1 MAERPQWTF
10 ITTHALVLLA
20 VERQPSASVG
30 ELAEVVGIKDRHV
43 RRVLADLEAE
53 GYITRQR
60 NIGRHNYYTVHHDRP
75 MRHSSFMG
83 QRIGNLISVFTGE
96 GEPPQIAAATG
107 R

>member
-1 MAERPQWTF
+1 MVTRQWTF

-20 VERQPSASVG
+20 VERQPSASVR
-30 ELAEVVGIKDRHV
+30 ELVEVVGVKDRQM

-60 NIGRHNYYTVHHDRP
+60 NVGRPNYYTVHRDHP

-83 QRIGNLISVFTGE
+83 QKIGNLISVFNGE
-96 GEPPQIAAATG
+96 GEPPRIAAATG
-107 R
+107 

>member
-1 MAERPQWTF
+1 MATRQWTF

-20 VERQPSASVG
+20 VERQPSASVR
-30 ELAEVVGIKDRHV
+30 ELVEVVGVKDRQV

>member
-1 MAERPQWTF
+1 MFTRQWTF

-20 VERQPSASVG
+20 VERQPSASVR
-30 ELAEVVGIKDRHV
+30 ELVEVVGVKDRQL

-60 NIGRHNYYTVHHDRP
+60 NIGRQNDYTVHRDRP

-96 GEPPQIAAATG
+96 GEPPRIAAATG

>member
-1 MAERPQWTF
+1 M
-10 ITTHALVLLA
+10 LLA
-20 VERQPSASVG
+20 VERQPSASVR
-30 ELAEVVGIKDRHV
+30 ELVEVVGVKDRQL

-83 QRIGNLISVFTGE
+83 QRIGNLISVVTGE
-96 GEPPQIAAATG
+96 GEPPRIAAATG

>member
-1 MAERPQWTF
+1 MVERPQWTF

-53 GYITRQR
+53 GYITRKR
-60 NIGRHNYYTVHHDRP
+60 NIGRQNDYTVHRDRP
-75 MRHSSFMG
+75 MRHSSFME
-83 QRIGNLISVFTGE
+83 QKIGSLLSVLS
-96 GEPPQIAAATG
+96 